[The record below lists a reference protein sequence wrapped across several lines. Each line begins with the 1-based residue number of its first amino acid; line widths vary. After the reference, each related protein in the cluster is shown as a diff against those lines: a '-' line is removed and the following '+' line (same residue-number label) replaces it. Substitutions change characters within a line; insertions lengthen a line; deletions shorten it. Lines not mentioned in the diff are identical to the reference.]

1 MNLRHQKFNFSF
13 LLKIRVITTD
23 DGLKKAKDL
32 EILFMEVSAKSGLN
46 IQNLFKTIASNLPG
60 VNELSQ
66 LGQSILPTSH
76 GMNGIINSF

>member
-1 MNLRHQKFNFSF
+1 M
-13 LLKIRVITTD
+13 ITTD

-32 EILFMEVSAKSGLN
+32 EILFIEVSAKSGLN

-60 VNELSQ
+60 VLELSN

-76 GMNGIINSF
+76 GATGITFIYFAFEMLIVIKFR